1 MERVVVHPTP
11 DLTARAAG
19 MRLLLTLVEAQS
31 VHSPVHV
38 ALTGGTMGIQ
48 MLAAVAGDELLDAV
62 DWTGVHLW
70 WGDERF
76 ASDGDRNASQARKAL
91 IDELPIPS
99 ENVHEVARPS
109 EVDDVD
115 AAAAAYAED
124 VRGVRFDVVVLG
136 VGPDGHVAS
145 LFPGRREVEVD
156 GPGALAV
163 RNSPKLPPERV
174 SLTREQLC
182 AADEVWFV
190 AAGAD
195 KSGAIRD
202 AIRPGDV
209 PLPAA
214 RVRGE
219 RATIWILDTAAAS
232 SL

>member
-1 MERVVVHPTP
+1 MERVVVHPTA

-19 MRLLLTLVEAQS
+19 LRLLLTLVEAQS

-38 ALTGGTMGIQ
+38 ALTGGTMGIA
-48 MLAAVAGDELLDAV
+48 MLSAVAEEDLLDAV
-62 DWTGVHLW
+62 DWSGVHLW

-76 ASDGDRNASQARKAL
+76 AADGDRNASQARAAL
-91 IDELPIPS
+91 IDRLPIPS

-109 EVDDVD
+109 EASDVE
-115 AAAAAYAED
+115 AAATAYAQALA
-124 VRGVRFDVVVLG
+124 GVRFDVVVLG

-156 GPGALAV
+156 GLGALAV

-174 SLTREQLC
+174 TLTREQLC
-182 AADEVWFV
+182 LADEVWFV
-190 AAGAD
+190 AAGSD
-195 KSGAIRD
+195 KSGAVRD
-202 AIRPGDV
+202 AVRPGDV

>member
-1 MERVVVHPTP
+1 MERVVVHPTA

-31 VHSPVHV
+31 LHSPVHV

-48 MLAAVAGDELLDAV
+48 MLAAVAGDELIDAV
-62 DWTGVHLW
+62 DWSGVQLW

-76 ASDGDRNASQARKAL
+76 SADSDRNATQARGAL
-91 IDELPIPS
+91 IDSLPIPP

-109 EVDDVD
+109 EADDVEE
-115 AAAAAYAED
+115 AARAYAEA
-124 VRGVRFDVVVLG
+124 VAEVAFDVVVLG

-145 LFPGRREVEVD
+145 LFPGRKEIEVD
-156 GPGALAV
+156 GLGALAV

-190 AAGAD
+190 AAGQD
-195 KSGAIRD
+195 KSGAVQESV
-202 AIRPGDV
+202 RPGAV

-214 RVRGE
+214 RIRGS

>member
-1 MERVVVHPTP
+1 MECVIVHPTA

-19 MRLLLTLVEAQS
+19 MRLLLALVEAQS

-48 MLAAVAGDELLDAV
+48 MLAAVKDEELIDAV
-62 DWTGVHLW
+62 DWSGVHLW

-76 ASDGDRNASQARKAL
+76 AGNPDRNASQAREAL
-91 IDELPIPS
+91 IDSLPIPD

-109 EVDDVD
+109 EVADVE
-115 AAAAAYAED
+115 AAAAAYNDQVKD
-124 VRGVRFDVVVLG
+124 VHFDVVILG
-136 VGPDGHVAS
+136 VGPDGHLAS
-145 LFPGRREVEVD
+145 LFPGRREIEVD
-156 GPGALAV
+156 GLGALPV

-182 AADEVWFV
+182 AATEVWFV
-190 AAGAD
+190 AAGQD

-202 AIRPGDV
+202 AIRPGEV
-209 PLPAA
+209 PLPVA

-219 RATIWILDTAAAS
+219 RATIWLLDTAAAS